1 MNKSFDKQ
9 DNLKPRKSKE
19 QQAQKESAEKGQQ
32 RKPQQE
38 SRAPKDS
45 RKQQG

>member
-1 MNKSFDKQ
+1 MNKPFNKQ
-9 DNLKPRKSKE
+9 DNLKPRKTKE
-19 QQAQKESAEKGQQ
+19 QLAQKESAGKGQPK
-32 RKPQQE
+32 KPQQE